1 MAGNIIHRFRS
12 MRPRMSSTQDNK
24 SLALQASK
32 LQVPTSTSMPDN
44 ISLNKWEDTGFE
56 WEGEVVPSSF
66 ERLVT
71 VLNTEHEQSN
81 ILLNINLYRR
91 NNVLHL
97 AFTLTGEVWLTC
109 QRCLQ
114 PVVIE
119 LTDDYN
125 IALLDDESQIRLIN
139 EEQDYL
145 LLEEIVTEQSPER
158 LLPLKKLI
166 EDEILL
172 KTPMAPKHDDCEMSV
187 EQFGEIPE
195 EEETENPFA
204 ALASLK
210 GNL

>member
-1 MAGNIIHRFRS
+1 
-12 MRPRMSSTQDNK
+12 MSSTQDNK
-24 SLALQASK
+24 PSALHASK
-32 LQVPTSTSMPDN
+32 VQVPTSTSMPDN

-56 WEGEVVPSSF
+56 WAGEEAPSSF
-66 ERLVT
+66 ERLAT
-71 VLNTEHEQSN
+71 ILASEHEQSN
-81 ILLNINLYRR
+81 IVVNTTLYRR

-114 PVVIE
+114 PIAIDLSDE
-119 LTDDYN
+119 YD
-125 IALLDDESQIRLIN
+125 IALLDNESQIRLVN

-145 LLEEIVTEQSPER
+145 LLDEIVTEQSPER
-158 LLPLKKLI
+158 LLPFKKLV

>member
-1 MAGNIIHRFRS
+1 
-12 MRPRMSSTQDNK
+12 MSSTQDNK
-24 SLALQASK
+24 PSALQANK
-32 LQVPTSTSMPDN
+32 VPAPKPVSMPDN

-56 WEGEVVPSSF
+56 WVGEAAPSSF
-66 ERLVT
+66 ERLAT
-71 VLNTEHEQSN
+71 ILASEHEQSN
-81 ILLNINLYRR
+81 IVLNTTLYRR

-97 AFTLTGEVWLTC
+97 AFTLTGDIWLTC

-114 PVVIE
+114 PVAVD
-119 LTDDYN
+119 LTDEYD
-125 IALLDDESQIRLIN
+125 IALLDNESQIRLIN

-158 LLPLKKLI
+158 LLPFKKLV

>member
-1 MAGNIIHRFRS
+1 
-12 MRPRMSSTQDNK
+12 MSSTQDNN
-24 SLALQASK
+24 SLALQASNV
-32 LQVPTSTSMPDN
+32 QVPTSNIMPVT
-44 ISLNKWEDTGFE
+44 ISLNKWEDAGFE
-56 WEGEVVPSSF
+56 WVGEIAPNSF
-66 ERLVT
+66 ERLT
-71 VLNTEHEQSN
+71 STLTTEHEQAN
-81 ILLNINLYRR
+81 IVLEATLYRR

-114 PVVIE
+114 PIAVD
-119 LTDDYN
+119 LSDKYD
-125 IALLDDESQIRLIN
+125 IALLDNESQIRLIN

-158 LLPLKKLI
+158 LLPFKKLI

-204 ALASLK
+204 ALAALK
-210 GNL
+210 GKL

>member
-1 MAGNIIHRFRS
+1 
-12 MRPRMSSTQDNK
+12 MSNTLESKPSALPVDNK
-24 SLALQASK
+24 E
-32 LQVPTSTSMPDN
+32 VPVSTSMLDN

-66 ERLVT
+66 ERLDAI
-71 VLNTEHEQSN
+71 LATEHEQSA
-81 ILLNINLYRR
+81 IALKTNLYRR

-114 PVVIE
+114 PIAVD
-119 LTDDYN
+119 LTDEYN
-125 IALLDDESQIRLIN
+125 IALLDNESQIRLVN

-145 LLEEIVTEQSPER
+145 LLDEIVTEQSPER
-158 LLPLKKLI
+158 LLPFKKLV

-195 EEETENPFA
+195 EEENENPFA

-210 GNL
+210 GKL

>member
-1 MAGNIIHRFRS
+1 
-12 MRPRMSSTQDNK
+12 MSSTQDNK
-24 SLALQASK
+24 PSALHASK
-32 LQVPTSTSMPDN
+32 VQVPTSTSMPDN

-56 WEGEVVPSSF
+56 WAGEEAPSSF
-66 ERLVT
+66 ERLAT
-71 VLNTEHEQSN
+71 ILASEHEQSN
-81 ILLNINLYRR
+81 IVLNTTLYRR

-114 PVVIE
+114 PIAIDLSDE
-119 LTDDYN
+119 YD
-125 IALLDDESQIRLIN
+125 IALLDNESQIRLVN

-145 LLEEIVTEQSPER
+145 LLDEIVTEQSPER
-158 LLPLKKLI
+158 LLPFKKLV

-210 GNL
+210 GKL

>member
-1 MAGNIIHRFRS
+1 
-12 MRPRMSSTQDNK
+12 MSSTPESK
-24 SLALQASK
+24 PSALQSDHNK
-32 LQVPTSTSMPDN
+32 TPVTNSMPEH
-44 ISLNKWEDTGFE
+44 ISLDKWADTGYE
-56 WEGEVVPSSF
+56 WSGEIEPNIF
-66 ERLVT
+66 KRLAVS
-71 VLNTEHEQSN
+71 LSTEHEQSKTK
-81 ILLNINLYRR
+81 IDANLYRR

-114 PVVIE
+114 PVAID
-119 LTDDYN
+119 LSDDYD
-125 IALLDDESQIRLIN
+125 IALLENDSQVRLVN

-145 LLEEIVTEQSPER
+145 LLDEVVTEQSPEH
-158 LLPLKKLI
+158 LLPFKKLV

-172 KTPMAPKHDDCEMSV
+172 KIPMAPKHVDCEMTV

-210 GNL
+210 GKL

>member
-1 MAGNIIHRFRS
+1 
-12 MRPRMSSTQDNK
+12 MSSTQDNK
-24 SLALQASK
+24 PSALHASK
-32 LQVPTSTSMPDN
+32 VQVPTSTSMPDN
-44 ISLNKWEDTGFE
+44 ISLNKWEDTVFE
-56 WEGEVVPSSF
+56 WAGEEAPSSF
-66 ERLVT
+66 ERLAT
-71 VLNTEHEQSN
+71 ILASEHEQSN
-81 ILLNINLYRR
+81 IVLNTTLYRR

-114 PVVIE
+114 PIAIDLSDE
-119 LTDDYN
+119 YD
-125 IALLDDESQIRLIN
+125 IALLDNESQIRLVN

-145 LLEEIVTEQSPER
+145 LLDEIVTEQSPER
-158 LLPLKKLI
+158 LLPFKKLV

>member
-1 MAGNIIHRFRS
+1 
-12 MRPRMSSTQDNK
+12 MSSTQDNK

-32 LQVPTSTSMPDN
+32 LHVPASNTMPDN

-56 WEGEVVPSSF
+56 WAGEIAPNAF
-66 ERLVT
+66 ERLVN

-81 ILLNINLYRR
+81 ILLDAKLYRL

-114 PVVIE
+114 PIAVDLGDE
-119 LTDDYN
+119 YD
-125 IALLDDESQIRLIN
+125 IALLDNESQIRLIR

-158 LLPLKKLI
+158 LLPFKKLI

-210 GNL
+210 GKL

>member
-1 MAGNIIHRFRS
+1 
-12 MRPRMSSTQDNK
+12 MSSTQDNK
-24 SLALQASK
+24 PSALHGNK
-32 LQVPTSTSMPDN
+32 VPAPKPVSMPDN

-56 WEGEVVPSSF
+56 WVGEAAPSSF
-66 ERLVT
+66 ERLAT
-71 VLNTEHEQSN
+71 ILAREHEQSN
-81 ILLNINLYRR
+81 IVLNTTLYRR

-97 AFTLTGEVWLTC
+97 AFTLTGDIWLTC

-114 PVVIE
+114 PVAVDLSDE
-119 LTDDYN
+119 YD
-125 IALLDDESQIRLIN
+125 IALLDNESQIRLIN

-158 LLPLKKLI
+158 LLPFKKLV

>member
-1 MAGNIIHRFRS
+1 
-12 MRPRMSSTQDNK
+12 MSSTQDNK

-32 LQVPTSTSMPDN
+32 LHVPASNTVPDN

-56 WEGEVVPSSF
+56 WAGEIAPNAF
-66 ERLVT
+66 ERLVSM
-71 VLNTEHEQSN
+71 LNTEHGQAN
-81 ILLNINLYRR
+81 ILLDAKLYRL

-114 PVVIE
+114 PIAVDLGDE
-119 LTDDYN
+119 YD
-125 IALLDDESQIRLIN
+125 IALLDNESQIRLIR

-158 LLPLKKLI
+158 LLPFKKLI

-210 GNL
+210 GKL

>member
-1 MAGNIIHRFRS
+1 
-12 MRPRMSSTQDNK
+12 MSSTQDNK

-32 LQVPTSTSMPDN
+32 LQVPASNIMPDT

-56 WEGEVVPSSF
+56 WAGEIAPNAF
-66 ERLVT
+66 ERLVS
-71 VLNTEHEQSN
+71 VLNTEHEQAN
-81 ILLNINLYRR
+81 ILLNAKLYRL

-97 AFTLTGEVWLTC
+97 AFTLTGEIWLTC

-114 PVVIE
+114 PIAVDLGDE
-119 LTDDYN
+119 YD
-125 IALLDDESQIRLIN
+125 IALLDNESQIRLIHD
-139 EEQDYL
+139 EQDYL

-158 LLPLKKLI
+158 LLPFKKLI

-210 GNL
+210 GKL

>member
-1 MAGNIIHRFRS
+1 
-12 MRPRMSSTQDNK
+12 MSSTQDNK

-32 LQVPTSTSMPDN
+32 LHVAASSIMPDT

-56 WEGEVVPSSF
+56 WAGEIAPNAF
-66 ERLVT
+66 ERLVS
-71 VLNTEHEQSN
+71 VLNTEHEQAN
-81 ILLNINLYRR
+81 ILLDAKLYRL

-114 PVVIE
+114 PIAVDLGDE
-119 LTDDYN
+119 YD
-125 IALLDDESQIRLIN
+125 IALLDNESQIRLIR

-158 LLPLKKLI
+158 LLPFKKLI

-210 GNL
+210 GKL